1 LASSSK
7 QHHRL
12 LSPPQFRLVYA
23 RGRKYDGPLFT
34 AFLLKT
40 ESEDQRLGITVTRK
54 FGRAVARNRCKRRLR
69 EAFRLRDRE
78 GLCGVGY
85 DLVINAK
92 SSLAAADFAQIRQAL
107 AEVLTRFQK
116 QLERGQAQPRRT
128 SDEVAEK

>member
-12 LSPPQFRLVYA
+12 LRPPQFRLVYA

-54 FGRAVARNRCKRRLR
+54 FGRAVVRNRCKRRLR
-69 EAFRLRDRE
+69 EAFRLRDKE
-78 GLCGVGY
+78 CLFGIGY
-85 DLVINAK
+85 DLVINAR
-92 SSLAAADFAQIRQAL
+92 SGLAKADFVQIRQAL

-116 QLERGQAQPRRT
+116 QVERSRAQPRGT
-128 SDEVAEK
+128 SGEVAGT